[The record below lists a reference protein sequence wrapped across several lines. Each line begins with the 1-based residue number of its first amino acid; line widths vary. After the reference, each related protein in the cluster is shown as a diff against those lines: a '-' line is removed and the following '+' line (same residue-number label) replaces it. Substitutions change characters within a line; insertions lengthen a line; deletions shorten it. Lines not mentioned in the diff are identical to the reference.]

1 MADGQEMQGR
11 VVPVYIEDEMK
22 VSYLDYSMSVI
33 ISRALPDIRDG
44 LKPVH
49 RRILAA
55 MHDLNLYHDRPYRK
69 AAKITGDVTA
79 NYHPHGTAA
88 VYDTLAR
95 MAQDFSLRYPLI
107 DGQGNFGSIDGDPPA
122 AERYTEARMSPLAG
136 EMLADIDKE
145 TVDFGPN
152 YDNSRTMPLV
162 LPALVPNLLVNGA
175 AGIAVGMATNVPPHN
190 LTEVCTAIIA
200 RLGDPS
206 MGVEELM
213 RFVPGPDFP
222 TGGIIYGR
230 AGIREA
236 YRTGRGRLV
245 VRAVAE
251 IETEAR
257 TERERIVV
265 TEIPYMV
272 NKAAMIER
280 IADLVKEGHLEGI
293 SDLRDESD
301 RRGMRVV
308 IELKKDANS
317 RVILNKLFHHTQM
330 QQTFGVNML
339 ALVNN
344 RPRTVNLL
352 EMVDHYIAH
361 RRDVVVRR
369 TRYDL
374 DKAEKRAHILEG
386 YRIALDHIDEL
397 VALIRA
403 SSDPAEA
410 SQKMQAR
417 FGLSEIQAQA
427 ILELRLQ
434 RLTGLERDK
443 IEAEYHEIIQLIE
456 KLRAIL
462 ASPEMVTGI
471 IRDEVTALRDKY
483 GDARRTQI
491 VDATGEFE
499 VEDLIADED
508 MVITISHNGYI
519 KRLPVG
525 TYRRQRR
532 GGRGVTGFGGQEE
545 DFVEQIFIASTHSYI
560 LFFSNRGRCYWV
572 KVHELPQAGR
582 TARGKA
588 IVNLLS
594 LSPQERITSTVPV
607 RDLQEPGCYFV
618 MATRKGVIKRC
629 DLADFSNPRRGGIIA
644 IGLHEGD
651 SLVGVALT
659 RGTSEIVL
667 AKSAG
672 KAVRFKETD
681 VRSMGRAAAGV
692 RGAEL
697 ESEDDQVVGMVAVT
711 RPDAEILVVTE
722 RGYGKRTPLEDYRLT
737 ARGTKGVLTLRTTEK
752 NGPITAIK
760 EVVDND
766 ELMIIT
772 RKGVLIRLPVKGV
785 SQLGRATQGVHLIRL
800 EEGDEV
806 AAVAHVARDDEV
818 GDAAEANGAEAALE
832 ADDAGDEIGDDDP
845 AAGGAP
851 PEADDTPEADRGAD
865 SDARE

>member
-1 MADGQEMQGR
+1 
-11 VVPVYIEDEMK
+11 
-22 VSYLDYSMSVI
+22 
-33 ISRALPDIRDG
+33 
-44 LKPVH
+44 
-49 RRILAA
+49 
-55 MHDLNLYHDRPYRK
+55 
-69 AAKITGDVTA
+69 
-79 NYHPHGTAA
+79 
-88 VYDTLAR
+88 
-95 MAQDFSLRYPLI
+95 
-107 DGQGNFGSIDGDPPA
+107 
-122 AERYTEARMSPLAG
+122 
-136 EMLADIDKE
+136 
-145 TVDFGPN
+145 
-152 YDNSRTMPLV
+152 
-162 LPALVPNLLVNGA
+162 VNGA

-190 LTEVCTAIIA
+190 LTEVCNAIVV
-200 RLGDPS
+200 RLGDPDL
-206 MGVEELM
+206 GIEELM
-213 RFVPGPDFP
+213 RHVPGPDFP

-280 IADLVKEGHLEGI
+280 MADLVKQGHLDGI

-344 RPRTVNLL
+344 RPRTVTLL

-361 RRDVVVRR
+361 RKDVVVRR
-369 TRYDL
+369 TRFDL
-374 DKAEKRAHILEG
+374 NKAEKRAHILEG

-397 VALIRA
+397 VQLIRS
-403 SSDPAEA
+403 SSDPADA

-417 FGLSEIQAQA
+417 FGLSEAQAQA

-443 IEAEYHEIIQLIE
+443 IEAEYRETLQLIE
-456 KLRAIL
+456 KLRTIL
-462 ASPEMVTGI
+462 ASPQMVVEI
-471 IRDEVTALRDKY
+471 IREEVTALREKY

-499 VEDLIADED
+499 VEDLIADEA

-519 KRLPVG
+519 KRLPVA

-594 LSPQERITSTVPV
+594 ISPQERITSTVPV

-659 RGTSEIVL
+659 RGSSEIVL

-672 KAVRFKETD
+672 KAVRFKETA

-697 ESEDDQVVGMVAVT
+697 EGDNDEVVGMVAVT
-711 RPDAEILVVTE
+711 RPDAELLVVTE
-722 RGYGKRTPLEDYRLT
+722 RGFGKRTPIEDYRLT

-752 NGPITAIK
+752 NGAITAIK
-760 EVVDND
+760 EVVDHD
-766 ELMIIT
+766 ELVIIT
-772 RKGVLIRLPVKGV
+772 RKGVLIRLPVKGI

-806 AAVAHVARDDEV
+806 AAVAHVAREDEV
-818 GDAAEANGAEAALE
+818 GEGAEANGAEAALE
-832 ADDAGDEIGDDDP
+832 AEDPLEQNGETTGASPDEDKDSPGTGGGTDADAGE
-845 AAGGAP
+845 
-851 PEADDTPEADRGAD
+851 
-865 SDARE
+865 

>member
-1 MADGQEMQGR
+1 MADGQER
-11 VVPVYIEDEMK
+11 SEKVVPVYIEDEMK

-33 ISRALPDIRDG
+33 ISRALPDVRDG

-55 MHDLNLYHDRPYRK
+55 MHDLNLYSDRPYRK
-69 AAKITGDVTA
+69 SAKITGDVTA

-95 MAQDFSLRYPLI
+95 MAQEFSLRYPLV
-107 DGQGNFGSIDGDPPA
+107 DGQGNFGSVDGDPPA
-122 AERYTEARMSPLAG
+122 AERYTEARMSAIAG

-162 LPALVPNLLVNGA
+162 LPGLVPNLLVNGA
-175 AGIAVGMATNVPPHN
+175 SGIAVGMATNMPPHN
-190 LTEVCTAIIA
+190 LTEVCNAIVA
-200 RLGDPS
+200 RLDDPQLS
-206 MGVEELM
+206 HEEAL
-213 RFVPGPDFP
+213 RLVPGPDFP

-230 AGIREA
+230 SGIREA
-236 YRTGRGRLV
+236 YATGRGRIV

-251 IETEAR
+251 IEEIPR

-265 TEIPYMV
+265 TEIPYQV

-280 IADLVKEGHLEGI
+280 IAELVKEGHLEGV

-344 RPRTVNLL
+344 RPRTVTLL
-352 EMVDHYIAH
+352 ELLDHYIEH
-361 RRDVVVRR
+361 RKDVVVRR

-386 YRIALDHIDEL
+386 YRIAIDHIDAI
-397 VALIRA
+397 VQLIRGSA
-403 SSDPAEA
+403 DPA
-410 SQKMQAR
+410 QAAAR
-417 FGLSEIQAQA
+417 LQEGFGLSAAQAQA

-443 IEAEYHEIIQLIE
+443 IETEYQETIQLIE

-462 ASPEMVTGI
+462 ASPQMVVDI
-471 IRDEVTALRDKY
+471 IKEELTRLRGAY

-491 VDATGEFE
+491 VDATGEFG

-519 KRLPVG
+519 KRLPIA

-532 GGRGVTGFGGQEE
+532 GGRGITGFGGQEE

-588 IVNLLS
+588 IVNLLQ

-607 RDLQEPGCYFV
+607 RDFSEKGYLV
-618 MATRKGVIKRC
+618 LATRKGVIKRC

-644 IGLHEGD
+644 IGLHAGD
-651 SLVGVALT
+651 SLVGVMLT
-659 RGTSEIVL
+659 RGESEIVL
-667 AKSAG
+667 AKRAG

-697 ESEDDQVVGMVAVT
+697 EGDNDEVVGMVAVT
-711 RPDAEILVVTE
+711 RTDAELLVVTE
-722 RGYGKRTPLEDYRLT
+722 RGYGKRTPIEDYRLT

-752 NGPITAIK
+752 NGAIVAIK
-760 EVVDND
+760 EVVDSD

-772 RKGVLIRLPVKGV
+772 KGGVLIRLPVSGI

-806 AAVAHVARDDEV
+806 AAVAHIARDEEVEAGVDEASAA
-818 GDAAEANGAEAALE
+818 GDAAGEVDAETNELDASDDEPPAPGAG
-832 ADDAGDEIGDDDP
+832 AGDEDGS
-845 AAGGAP
+845 AP
-851 PEADDTPEADRGAD
+851 
-865 SDARE
+865 

>member
-1 MADGQEMQGR
+1 MADGEQR
-11 VVPVYIEDEMK
+11 VEKIVPVYIEDEMK

-49 RRILAA
+49 RRILTA
-55 MHDLNLYHDRPYRK
+55 MHDLNLYNDRPYRK
-69 AAKITGDVTA
+69 CAKITGDVTA

-95 MAQDFSLRYPLI
+95 MAQGFSLRYPLV
-107 DGQGNFGSIDGDPPA
+107 DGQGNFGSVDGDPPA
-122 AERYTEARMSPLAG
+122 AERYTEARMSPVAG
-136 EMLADIDKE
+136 EMLADLDKE

-162 LPALVPNLLVNGA
+162 LPAVVPNLLVNGSS
-175 AGIAVGMATNVPPHN
+175 GIAVGMATNIPPHN
-190 LTEVCTAIIA
+190 MTEICNAITA
-200 RLGDPS
+200 RLDDPA
-206 MGVEELM
+206 MDNEGIM
-213 RFVPGPDFP
+213 KYVPGPDFP

-230 AGIREA
+230 AGIKDA

-251 IETEAR
+251 IETDAK
-257 TERERIVV
+257 TERDRIVV
-265 TEIPYMV
+265 TEIPYQV
-272 NKAAMIER
+272 NKASMIER

-308 IELKKDANS
+308 IELKRDANS
-317 RVILNKLFHHTQM
+317 RVVLNKLFHHTQM

-344 RPRTVNLL
+344 RPKTVKLL
-352 EMVDHYIAH
+352 ELVDAYVEH
-361 RRDVVVRR
+361 RKEVVVRR
-369 TRYDL
+369 TRFDL

-386 YRIALDHIDEL
+386 YRIALDNIDEL
-397 VALIRA
+397 VKLIRSA
-403 SSDPAEA
+403 ADPADA

-417 FGLSEIQAQA
+417 FGLSELQAEA
-427 ILELRLQ
+427 ILEMRLQ

-443 IEAEYHEIIQLIE
+443 VEAEYRETIQLIE
-456 KLRAIL
+456 RLKAIL
-462 ASPEMVTGI
+462 ASPQMVLDI
-471 IRDEVTALRDKY
+471 IKSEVVALRDRY
-483 GDARRTQI
+483 GDPRRTQI

-499 VEDLIADED
+499 VEDLIANEP
-508 MVITISHNGYI
+508 MVITVSHNGYI
-519 KRLPVG
+519 KRLPTA
-525 TYRRQRR
+525 TYRRQHR
-532 GGRGVTGFGGQEE
+532 GGRGVSGFGGQED
-545 DFVEQIFIASTHSYI
+545 DFVEQIFIASTHSYL

-588 IVNLLS
+588 IVNLLQ

-607 RDLQEPGCYFV
+607 KDFKEPGCYLV
-618 MATRKGVIKRC
+618 MATRKGTIKRC
-629 DLADFSNPRRGGIIA
+629 DLIDFSNPRKGGIIA

-651 SLVGVALT
+651 GLVGVALT
-659 RGTSEIVL
+659 RGQAEIVL
-667 AKSAG
+667 AKRAG

-697 ESEDDQVVGMVAVT
+697 EGDDDEVIGMVAVT

-722 RGYGKRTPLEDYRLT
+722 NGFGKRTPIDDYRLT
-737 ARGTKGVLTLRTTEK
+737 ARGTKGVLTLKTTDK
-752 NGPITAIK
+752 NGPLVAIK
-760 EVVDND
+760 EVVQDD

-772 RKGVLIRLPVKGV
+772 KKGVLIRVPVSGV
-785 SQLGRATQGVHLIRL
+785 SELGRATQGVRLIRV

-806 AAVAHVARDDEV
+806 AAVAHVARDEELAV
-818 GDAAEANGAEAALE
+818 AEGDALDAAD
-832 ADDAGDEIGDDDP
+832 ADTGDEGDDVS
-845 AAGGAP
+845 AENGESTG
-851 PEADDTPEADRGAD
+851 D
-865 SDARE
+865 SAE

>member
-1 MADGQEMQGR
+1 M
-11 VVPVYIEDEMK
+11 VPVYIEDEMR

-33 ISRALPDIRDG
+33 ISRALPDVRDG

-49 RRILAA
+49 RRILFA
-55 MHDLNLYHDRPYRK
+55 MHDLNLYSDRPYRK
-69 AAKITGDVTA
+69 SAKITGDVTA

-88 VYDTLAR
+88 VYDTLVR
-95 MAQDFSLRYPLI
+95 MAQDFSLRYPLVG
-107 DGQGNFGSIDGDPPA
+107 GQGSFGSVDGDPPA
-122 AERYTEARMSPLAG
+122 AERYTEARMSAIAG

-152 YDNSRTMPLV
+152 YDNSRQMPLV
-162 LPALVPNLLVNGA
+162 LPAVVPNLLVNGA
-175 AGIAVGMATNVPPHN
+175 SGIAVGMATNIPPHN
-190 LTEVCTAIIA
+190 LAEIVDAIVA
-200 RLGDPS
+200 YLDDPS
-206 MGVEELM
+206 MDVEQLIGM
-213 RFVPGPDFP
+213 VPGPDFP

-230 AGIREA
+230 AGIRDA
-236 YRTGRGRLV
+236 YRTGRGRIV
-245 VRAVAE
+245 IRAVAE
-251 IETEAR
+251 IEEIPR
-257 TERERIVV
+257 TDRERIVV
-265 TEIPYMV
+265 TEIPYQV

-280 IADLVKEGHLEGI
+280 IADLVKEGHLDGI

-330 QQTFGVNML
+330 QTTFGVNTL
-339 ALVNN
+339 ALVDN
-344 RPRTVNLL
+344 RPRTLTLL
-352 EMVDHYIAH
+352 ELVHHYVGH
-361 RRDVVVRR
+361 RKDVVVRR
-369 TRYDL
+369 TRFDL

-386 YRIALDHIDEL
+386 YRIALDHIDEM
-397 VALIRA
+397 VALIRGSQDA
-403 SSDPAEA
+403 AEA
-410 SQKMQAR
+410 SSRMQAR
-417 FGLSEIQAQA
+417 FGLSEAQAQA

-443 IEAEYHEIIQLIE
+443 IEEEYRETLQNIE
-456 KLRAIL
+456 TLQSIL
-462 ASPEMVTGI
+462 ASPQMVVDI
-471 IRDEVTALRDKY
+471 IKEELQALKKQY

-491 VDATGEFE
+491 VDATGEFD

-508 MVITISHNGYI
+508 MVITISHSGYI
-519 KRLPVG
+519 KRLPVT

-532 GGRGVTGFGGQEE
+532 GGRGVAGFGGQEE
-545 DFVEQIFIASTHSYI
+545 DFVEQIFVASTHSYL
-560 LFFSNRGRCYWV
+560 LFFSNRGRVYWV

-588 IVNLLS
+588 IVNLLQ

-607 RDLQEPGCYFV
+607 LNFSEEGYLV

-629 DLADFSNPRRGGIIA
+629 DLSDFSNPRRGGIIA

-651 SLVGVALT
+651 ALVGVALT
-659 RGTSEIVL
+659 RGKAEIVL
-667 AKSAG
+667 AKRAG
-672 KAVRFKETD
+672 KAVRFNEAD

-692 RGAEL
+692 RGARL
-697 ESEDDQVVGMVAVT
+697 EDEDDEVVGMVAVT

-722 RGYGKRTPLEDYRLT
+722 RGYGKRTPIGDYRLT

-752 NGPITAIK
+752 NGRIVQIK
-760 EVVDND
+760 EVVDAD

-772 RKGVLIRLPVKGV
+772 RGGVLIRLPVSGI

-806 AAVAHVARDDEV
+806 AAVAHVAREEEVVV
-818 GDAAEANGAEAALE
+818 GDAGEDNGSEMAEDEDPGTAPDALPEPDEGAS
-832 ADDAGDEIGDDDP
+832 DDADP
-845 AAGGAP
+845 AADP
-851 PEADDTPEADRGAD
+851 T
-865 SDARE
+865 

>member
-1 MADGQEMQGR
+1 MADGEQRTEKII
-11 VVPVYIEDEMK
+11 PVYIEDEMK

-33 ISRALPDIRDG
+33 ISRALPDVRDG

-49 RRILAA
+49 RRILTA
-55 MHDLNLYHDRPYRK
+55 MHDLNLYNDRPYRK
-69 AAKITGDVTA
+69 SAKITGDVTA

-95 MAQDFSLRYPLI
+95 MAQEFSLRYPLI
-107 DGQGNFGSIDGDPPA
+107 DGQGNFGSVDGDPPA
-122 AERYTEARMSPLAG
+122 AERYTEARMSPIAG
-136 EMLADIDKE
+136 EMLGDIDKE
-145 TVDFGPN
+145 TVNFGPN

-162 LPALVPNLLVNGA
+162 LPAVVPNLLVNGSS
-175 AGIAVGMATNVPPHN
+175 GIAVGMATNIPPHN
-190 LTEVCTAIIA
+190 LTEVCNAVVV
-200 RLGDPS
+200 RLDDAA
-206 MGVEELM
+206 MDVEQMMKL
-213 RFVPGPDFP
+213 VPGPDFP
-222 TGGIIYGR
+222 TGGLIYGR
-230 AGIREA
+230 GGIKEA
-236 YRTGRGRLV
+236 YRTGRGRVV

-251 IETEAR
+251 IETDAR
-257 TERERIVV
+257 TEREKIVV
-265 TEIPYMV
+265 SEIPYQV
-272 NKAAMIER
+272 NKASLIER
-280 IADLVKEGHLEGI
+280 IADLVKEGHLDGI

-301 RRGMRVV
+301 RRGMRIV

-339 ALVNN
+339 ALVDN

-361 RRDVVVRR
+361 RKDVVVRR
-369 TRYDL
+369 TTFDL

-397 VALIRA
+397 VQLIRA
-403 SSDPAEA
+403 ADDPADA

-417 FGLSEIQAQA
+417 FSLSEAQATA
-427 ILELRLQ
+427 ILEMRLQ

-443 IEAEYHEIIQLIE
+443 IETEYRETNQLID

-462 ASPEMVTGI
+462 ANPQRVVEI
-471 IRDEVTALRDKY
+471 IKDEVVGLRDRY

-491 VDATGEFE
+491 VDASGEFE
-499 VEDLIADED
+499 VEDLIADEP

-545 DFVEQIFIASTHSYI
+545 DFVEQIFIASTHSYL

-572 KVHELPQAGR
+572 KVHELPQASR

-588 IVNLLS
+588 IVNLLQ

-607 RDLQEPGCYFV
+607 RDFKEPGCYLV
-618 MATRKGVIKRC
+618 MATCKGTIKRC
-629 DLADFSNPRRGGIIA
+629 DLIDFSNPRRGGIIA

-659 RGTSEIVL
+659 RGQSEIVL
-667 AKSAG
+667 AKRGG

-697 ESEDDQVVGMVAVT
+697 DSDDDTVIGMVAVA
-711 RPDAEILVVTE
+711 RPDAELLVVTE
-722 RGYGKRTPLEDYRLT
+722 KGFGKRTPIGDYRLT
-737 ARGTKGVLTLRTTEK
+737 ARGTKGVLTLKTTDK
-752 NGPITAIK
+752 NGPIVAVK
-760 EVVDND
+760 EVVNAD

-772 RKGVLIRLPVKGV
+772 KRGVLIRVPVSGV
-785 SQLGRATQGVHLIRL
+785 SELGRATQGVRLIRV

-806 AAVAHVARDDEV
+806 AAVAHVARDEEV
-818 GDAAEANGAEAALE
+818 GAAVLEGEFDTETMGEEAEDVAAEAG
-832 ADDAGDEIGDDDP
+832 DAGDEGEAGDSG
-845 AAGGAP
+845 AGGADG
-851 PEADDTPEADRGAD
+851 EA
-865 SDARE
+865 

>member
-1 MADGQEMQGR
+1 MADGELR
-11 VVPVYIEDEMK
+11 PDRIIPVYIEDEMK

-33 ISRALPDIRDG
+33 ISRALPDVRDG

-49 RRILAA
+49 RRILTA
-55 MHDLNLYHDRPYRK
+55 MHDLNLYNERPYRK
-69 AAKITGDVTA
+69 SAKITGDVTA

-95 MAQDFSLRYPLI
+95 MAQEFSLRYPLV
-107 DGQGNFGSIDGDPPA
+107 DGQGNFGSVDGDPPA
-122 AERYTEARMSPLAG
+122 AERYTEARMSPIAG

-162 LPALVPNLLVNGA
+162 MPSVVPNLLVNGS
-175 AGIAVGMATNVPPHN
+175 AGIAVGMATNIPPHN
-190 LTEVCTAIIA
+190 LTEICHAIVA
-200 RLGDPS
+200 RLDDPA
-206 MGVEELM
+206 MDVEQVMKL
-213 RFVPGPDFP
+213 VPGPDFP

-230 AGIREA
+230 TGIKEA

-251 IETEAR
+251 IETDAR
-257 TERERIVV
+257 TEREKIVV
-265 TEIPYMV
+265 SEIPYQV
-272 NKAAMIER
+272 NKASLIER
-280 IADLVKEGHLEGI
+280 IADLVKEGNLDGI

-301 RRGMRVV
+301 RRGMRIV

-339 ALVNN
+339 ALVGN

-352 EMVDHYIAH
+352 EMIDHYIAH
-361 RRDVVVRR
+361 RKEVVVRR
-369 TRYDL
+369 TRFDL

-386 YRIALDHIDEL
+386 FRIALDNIDEL
-397 VALIRA
+397 VQLIRSA
-403 SSDPAEA
+403 DDPADA

-417 FGLSEIQAQA
+417 FSLSEAQATA
-427 ILELRLQ
+427 ILEMRLQ

-443 IEAEYHEIIQLIE
+443 IETEYRDTIQLIE
-456 KLRAIL
+456 RLRAIL
-462 ASPEMVTGI
+462 ASPQMVTGI
-471 IRDEVTALRDKY
+471 VKDEVVALRDKY

-491 VDATGEFE
+491 VDASGEFE
-499 VEDLIADED
+499 IEDLIADEP
-508 MVITISHNGYI
+508 MVITISHSGYI
-519 KRLPVG
+519 KRLPAG

-545 DFVEQIFIASTHSYI
+545 DFVEQIFIASTHSYL

-588 IVNLLS
+588 IVNLLQ

-607 RDLQEPGCYFV
+607 RDFKEPGCYLV
-618 MATRKGVIKRC
+618 MATRQGTIKRC
-629 DLADFSNPRRGGIIA
+629 DLIDFSNPRRGGIIA
-644 IGLHEGD
+644 INLRD
-651 SLVGVALT
+651 DDALVGVALT
-659 RGTSEIVL
+659 RGQSEIVL
-667 AKSAG
+667 AKRGG

-681 VRSMGRAAAGV
+681 VRSMGRAATGV

-697 ESEDDQVVGMVAVT
+697 DNADDAVIGMVAVS
-711 RPDAEILVVTE
+711 RPDAELLVVTE
-722 RGYGKRTPLEDYRLT
+722 KGFGKRTPIGDYRLT
-737 ARGTKGVLTLRTTEK
+737 ARGTKGVLTLRTTDK
-752 NGPITAIK
+752 NGSLVAIK
-760 EVVDND
+760 EVVDAD

-772 RKGVLIRLPVKGV
+772 RRGILIRVPVSGV
-785 SQLGRATQGVHLIRL
+785 SEQGRATQGVRLIRV
-800 EEGDEV
+800 EEDDAV
-806 AAVAHVARDDEV
+806 AAVAHVARDEELPPEMEGESTD
-818 GDAAEANGAEAALE
+818 L
-832 ADDAGDEIGDDDP
+832 DAGDLDGDEAGGDDN
-845 AAGGAP
+845 GGL
-851 PEADDTPEADRGAD
+851 ADGG
-865 SDARE
+865 DAEPQP

>member
-1 MADGQEMQGR
+1 MTDWQEGIGR
-11 VVPVYIEDEMK
+11 VLPVYIEDEMK

-33 ISRALPDIRDG
+33 ISRALPDVRDG

-49 RRILAA
+49 RRILTA
-55 MHDLNLYHDRPYRK
+55 MHDLNLYQDRPYRK
-69 AAKITGDVTA
+69 SAKITGDVTA

-107 DGQGNFGSIDGDPPA
+107 NGQGNFGSVDGDPPA
-122 AERYTEARMSPLAG
+122 AERYTEARMSAIAG
-136 EMLADIDKE
+136 EMLTDIDKE

-162 LPALVPNLLVNGA
+162 LPAVIPNLLVNGA
-175 AGIAVGMATNVPPHN
+175 AGIAVGMATNIPPHN
-190 LTEVCTAIIA
+190 LTEVCNAIVT
-200 RLGDPS
+200 RLDDPQCD
-206 MGVEELM
+206 VDTLTKII
-213 RFVPGPDFP
+213 PGPDFP
-222 TGGIIYGR
+222 TGGVILGR
-230 AGIREA
+230 GGIRQA
-236 YRTGRGRLV
+236 YRTGRGRVV
-245 VRAVAE
+245 VRAKAE
-251 IETEAR
+251 IETDAR
-257 TERERIVV
+257 TERDRIVV

-272 NKAAMIER
+272 NKASLIER
-280 IADLVKEGHLEGI
+280 IAELVKEGHIDGI

-301 RRGMRVV
+301 RRGMRIV

-317 RVILNKLFHHTQM
+317 RVILNKLYHHTQM
-330 QQTFGVNML
+330 QQTFGVNIL

-344 RPRTVNLL
+344 RPRTLTLVDLI
-352 EMVDHYIAH
+352 DHYIEH

-369 TRYDL
+369 TRFDL
-374 DKAEKRAHILEG
+374 DKAEKRAHVLEG
-386 YRIALDHIDEL
+386 YRIALDHIDEI
-397 VALIRA
+397 VQLIRGSA
-403 SSDPAEA
+403 DPAEA
-410 SQKMQAR
+410 SRNLQQR
-417 FGLSEIQAQA
+417 FGLSEVQAQA

-443 IEAEYHEIIQLIE
+443 IESEYRETLQLID

-462 ASPEMVTGI
+462 ASPQLVTGI
-471 IRDEVTALRDKY
+471 VRSEVVTLRDKY
-483 GDARRTQI
+483 GDARRTEI

-519 KRLPVG
+519 KRLPVT

-545 DFVEQIFIASTHSYI
+545 DFVEQLFIASTHSYI

-588 IVNLLS
+588 IVNLLQ

-607 RDLQEPGCYFV
+607 RDFSEEGYLV
-618 MATRKGVIKRC
+618 MATRKGTIKRC
-629 DLADFSNPRRGGIIA
+629 RLQDFSNPRRGGIIA
-644 IGLHEGD
+644 IGLRDGD
-651 SLVGVALT
+651 SLVAVART
-659 RGTSEIVL
+659 RGSSEIVL
-667 AKSAG
+667 AKQAG
-672 KAVRFKETD
+672 KAVRFQETD
-681 VRSMGRAAAGV
+681 VRAMGRTATGV

-697 ESEDDQVVGMVAVT
+697 EGEADEVVGMVAVS
-711 RPDAEILVVTE
+711 RPDAELLVVTE
-722 RGYGKRTPLEDYRLT
+722 KGYGKRTPISDYRLT

-752 NGPITAIK
+752 NGPIVAVR
-760 EVVDND
+760 EVVDAD

-772 RKGVLIRLPVKGV
+772 RKGVLIRLPVSGI

-806 AAVAHVARDDEV
+806 AAVAHIASEESL
-818 GDAAEANGAEAALE
+818 GETPEGAGALE
-832 ADDAGDEIGDDDP
+832 DGEAGADADIGEIEDEADAGPADE
-845 AAGGAP
+845 GGGGP
-851 PEADDTPEADRGAD
+851 DGGHD
-865 SDARE
+865 

>member
-1 MADGQEMQGR
+1 MADGEQRTEKII
-11 VVPVYIEDEMK
+11 PVYIEDEMK

-33 ISRALPDIRDG
+33 ISRALPDVRDG

-49 RRILAA
+49 RRILTA
-55 MHDLNLYHDRPYRK
+55 MHDLNLYNDRPYRK
-69 AAKITGDVTA
+69 SAKITGDVTA

-95 MAQDFSLRYPLI
+95 MAQEFSLRYPLI
-107 DGQGNFGSIDGDPPA
+107 DGQGNFGSVDGDPPA
-122 AERYTEARMSPLAG
+122 AERYTEARMSPIAG
-136 EMLADIDKE
+136 EMLGDIDKE
-145 TVDFGPN
+145 TVNFGPN

-162 LPALVPNLLVNGA
+162 LPAVVPNLLVNGSS
-175 AGIAVGMATNVPPHN
+175 GIAVGMATNIPPHN
-190 LTEVCTAIIA
+190 LTEVCNAVVV
-200 RLGDPS
+200 RLDDAA
-206 MGVEELM
+206 MDVEQMMKL
-213 RFVPGPDFP
+213 VPGPDFP
-222 TGGIIYGR
+222 TGGLIYGR
-230 AGIREA
+230 GGIKEA
-236 YRTGRGRLV
+236 YRTGRGRVV

-251 IETEAR
+251 IETDAR
-257 TERERIVV
+257 TEREKIVV
-265 TEIPYMV
+265 SEIPYQV
-272 NKAAMIER
+272 NKASLIER
-280 IADLVKEGHLEGI
+280 IADLVKEGHLDGI

-301 RRGMRVV
+301 RRGMRIV

-339 ALVNN
+339 ALVDN

-361 RRDVVVRR
+361 RKDVVVRR
-369 TRYDL
+369 TAFDL

-397 VALIRA
+397 VQLIRA
-403 SSDPAEA
+403 ADDPADA

-417 FGLSEIQAQA
+417 FSLSEAQATA
-427 ILELRLQ
+427 ILEMRLQ

-443 IEAEYHEIIQLIE
+443 IETEYRETNQLID

-462 ASPEMVTGI
+462 ANPQRVVEI
-471 IRDEVTALRDKY
+471 IKDEVVGLRDRY

-491 VDATGEFE
+491 VDASGEFE
-499 VEDLIADED
+499 VEDLIADEP

-545 DFVEQIFIASTHSYI
+545 DFVEQIFIASTHSYL

-572 KVHELPQAGR
+572 KVHELPQASR

-588 IVNLLS
+588 IVNLLQ

-607 RDLQEPGCYFV
+607 RDFKEPGCYLV
-618 MATRKGVIKRC
+618 MATCKGTIKRC
-629 DLADFSNPRRGGIIA
+629 DLIDFSNPRRGGIIA

-659 RGTSEIVL
+659 RGQSEIVL
-667 AKSAG
+667 AKRGG

-697 ESEDDQVVGMVAVT
+697 DSDDDTVIGMVAVA
-711 RPDAEILVVTE
+711 RPDAELLVVTE
-722 RGYGKRTPLEDYRLT
+722 KGFGKRTPIGDYRLT
-737 ARGTKGVLTLRTTEK
+737 ARGTKGVLTLKTTDK
-752 NGPITAIK
+752 NGPIVAVK
-760 EVVDND
+760 EVVNAD

-772 RKGVLIRLPVKGV
+772 KRGVLIRVPVSGV
-785 SQLGRATQGVHLIRL
+785 SELGRATQGVRLIRV

-806 AAVAHVARDDEV
+806 AAVAHVARDEEV
-818 GDAAEANGAEAALE
+818 GAAVLEGEFDTETMGEEAEDVAAEAG
-832 ADDAGDEIGDDDP
+832 DAGDEGEAGDSG
-845 AAGGAP
+845 AGGADG
-851 PEADDTPEADRGAD
+851 EA
-865 SDARE
+865 

>member
-1 MADGQEMQGR
+1 MADGEQRSER
-11 VVPVYIEDEMK
+11 IIPVYIEDEMK

-49 RRILAA
+49 RRILTA
-55 MHDLNLYHDRPYRK
+55 MHDLNLYNDRPYRK
-69 AAKITGDVTA
+69 SAKITGDVTA

-95 MAQDFSLRYPLI
+95 MAQEFSLRYPLV
-107 DGQGNFGSIDGDPPA
+107 DGQGNFGSVDGDPPA
-122 AERYTEARMSPLAG
+122 AERYTEARMSPIAG
-136 EMLADIDKE
+136 EMLNDIDKE

-162 LPALVPNLLVNGA
+162 MPAVVPNLLVNGSS
-175 AGIAVGMATNVPPHN
+175 GIAVGMATNIPPHN
-190 LTEVCTAIIA
+190 MTEICNAIVA
-200 RLGDPS
+200 RLGDAE
-206 MGVEELM
+206 MDVEGIM
-213 RFVPGPDFP
+213 RLVPGPDFP

-230 AGIREA
+230 GGIKEA

-257 TERERIVV
+257 TEREKIVV
-265 TEIPYMV
+265 TEIPYQV
-272 NKAAMIER
+272 NKASLIER
-280 IADLVKEGHLEGI
+280 IADLVKEGNLDGI

-301 RRGMRVV
+301 RRGMRIV

-339 ALVNN
+339 ALVDN

-361 RRDVVVRR
+361 RKGVVVRR
-369 TRYDL
+369 TRFDL

-397 VALIRA
+397 VQLIRSA
-403 SSDPAEA
+403 DDPADA

-417 FGLSEIQAQA
+417 FGLTEAQAAA
-427 ILELRLQ
+427 ILEMRLQ

-443 IEAEYHEIIQLIE
+443 IETEYRETIQLIE

-462 ASPEMVTGI
+462 ASPQMVAEI
-471 IRDEVTALRDKY
+471 VKAEVVGLRDKY

-491 VDATGEFE
+491 VDASGEFE
-499 VEDLIADED
+499 VEDLIADEP
-508 MVITISHNGYI
+508 MVITISHSGYI

-545 DFVEQIFIASTHSYI
+545 DFVEQIFIASTHSYL

-588 IVNLLS
+588 IVNLLQ

-607 RDLQEPGCYFV
+607 RDFKEPGCYLV
-618 MATRKGVIKRC
+618 MATRHGTIKRC
-629 DLADFSNPRRGGIIA
+629 DLVDFSNPRRGGIIA
-644 IGLHEGD
+644 INLRD
-651 SLVGVALT
+651 DDALVGVALT
-659 RGTSEIVL
+659 RGQSEIVL
-667 AKSAG
+667 AKRAG

-681 VRSMGRAAAGV
+681 VRSMGRAATGV

-697 ESEDDQVVGMVAVT
+697 DNDDDAVIGMVAVA
-711 RPDAEILVVTE
+711 RPDAELLVVTE
-722 RGYGKRTPLEDYRLT
+722 KGFGKRTPIGDYRLT
-737 ARGTKGVLTLRTTEK
+737 ARGTKGVLTLRTTDK
-752 NGPITAIK
+752 NGPIVAIK
-760 EVVDND
+760 EVVDAD

-772 RKGVLIRLPVKGV
+772 KRGILIRVPVSGV
-785 SQLGRATQGVHLIRL
+785 SEQGRATQGVRLIRV
-800 EEGDEV
+800 EDEDEV
-806 AAVAHVARDDEV
+806 AAVAHVARDEELPV
-818 GDAAEANGAEAALE
+818 VLEGDAGDAGDGDANGALDEDTSVD
-832 ADDAGDEIGDDDP
+832 ADADA
-845 AAGGAP
+845 
-851 PEADDTPEADRGAD
+851 PESEE
-865 SDARE
+865 S

>member
-1 MADGQEMQGR
+1 MADGQDKQGR
-11 VVPVYIEDEMK
+11 VIPVYIEDEMR

-49 RRILAA
+49 RRILYA
-55 MHDLNLYHDRPYRK
+55 MHDLNLYSDRPYRK
-69 AAKITGDVTA
+69 SAKITGDVTA

-88 VYDTLAR
+88 VYDSLVR
-95 MAQDFSLRYPLI
+95 MAQEFSMRYPLV
-107 DGQGNFGSIDGDPPA
+107 DGQGNFGSVDGDPPA
-122 AERYTEARMSPLAG
+122 AERYTEARMSAIAG
-136 EMLADIDKE
+136 EMLADIDKD

-152 YDNSRTMPLV
+152 YDNSREMPLV
-162 LPALVPNLLVNGA
+162 MPAVVPNLLVNGA
-175 AGIAVGMATNVPPHN
+175 SGIAVGMATNIPPHN
-190 LTEVCTAIIA
+190 LREIVDAVTAY
-200 RLGDPS
+200 LDQPS
-206 MGVEELM
+206 MALEQLVKL
-213 RFVPGPDFP
+213 VPGPDFP

-230 AGIREA
+230 SGIRDA
-236 YRTGRGRLV
+236 YLTGRGRVV
-245 VRAVAE
+245 VRAQAE
-251 IETEAR
+251 IEEIPR

-265 TEIPYMV
+265 TEIPYQV

-280 IADLVKEGHLEGI
+280 IADLVKEGHLEGVA
-293 SDLRDESD
+293 DLRDESD

-330 QQTFGVNML
+330 QTTFGVNML

-352 EMVDHYIAH
+352 EMIHHYVEH
-361 RRDVVVRR
+361 RKDVVVRR
-369 TRYDL
+369 TRFDL

-397 VALIRA
+397 VQLIRESQDA
-403 SSDPAEA
+403 GEA
-410 SQKMQAR
+410 SQRMQQR
-417 FGLSEIQAQA
+417 FGLSEVQAQA

-443 IEAEYHEIIQLIE
+443 IETEYRETLELIE
-456 KLRAIL
+456 RLRSIL
-462 ASPEMVTGI
+462 SSPQMVI
-471 IRDEVTALRDKY
+471 DLIKEELARLRDKY
-483 GDARRTQI
+483 GDERRTQI

-499 VEDLIADED
+499 VEDLIADES

-519 KRLPVG
+519 KRLPVA
-525 TYRRQRR
+525 TYRRQHR
-532 GGRGVTGFGGQEE
+532 GGRGVAGFGGQEE
-545 DFVEQIFIASTHSYI
+545 DFVEQIFVASTHSYL

-588 IVNLLS
+588 IVNLLQ

-607 RDLQEPGCYFV
+607 RDFSEEGYLV

-629 DLADFSNPRRGGIIA
+629 HLSDFSNPRRGGIIA
-644 IGLHEGD
+644 VGLREGD

-659 RGTSEIVL
+659 RGQSEIVL
-667 AKSAG
+667 AKRAG

-681 VRSMGRAAAGV
+681 VRAMGRAATGV
-692 RGAEL
+692 RGATL
-697 ESEDDQVVGMVAVT
+697 EGQDDEVVGMVAVS
-711 RPDAEILVVTE
+711 RPDAELLVVTE
-722 RGYGKRTPLEDYRLT
+722 RGYGKRTAIDDYRLT
-737 ARGTKGVLTLRTTEK
+737 ARGTRGVLTIRTTDR
-752 NGPITAIK
+752 NGRIVAIR
-760 EVVDND
+760 EVVDAD

-772 RKGVLIRLPVKGV
+772 RKGVLIRLPVSGI

-800 EEGDEV
+800 DEGDEV
-806 AAVAHVARDDEV
+806 AAVAHVAREEEGVGPV
-818 GDAAEANGAEAALE
+818 GDEEAEAP
-832 ADDAGDEIGDDDP
+832 DAGPG
-845 AAGGAP
+845 
-851 PEADDTPEADRGAD
+851 D
-865 SDARE
+865 SDDGLGDADEPSTGPGGTPD